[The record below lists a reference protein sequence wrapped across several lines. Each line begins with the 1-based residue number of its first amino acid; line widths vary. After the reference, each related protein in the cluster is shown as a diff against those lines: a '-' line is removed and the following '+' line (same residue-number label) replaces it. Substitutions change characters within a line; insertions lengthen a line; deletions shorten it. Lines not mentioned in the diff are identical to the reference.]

1 MTNMEKQDDC
11 KLCTD
16 LKVCEEGVPV
26 YLGLGDNRSVEHN

>member
-16 LKVCEEGVPV
+16 LKVCEGVPG
-26 YLGLGDNRSVEHN
+26 YLGLGDTQSVEHN